1 MEIRRKYGT
10 AATIYFPLIDAGTTD
25 FESTPVSP
33 AGAEVQVIIDGATPA
48 NANNT
53 VTHEGNGIYS
63 LALDAAELQG
73 EVIVVTLIDASGT
86 KLWDDQAIIITTS
99 GDASALE
106 EFDFDAAQASGPEI
120 AAAILDRV
128 YTTHNTANTL
138 GEFLNA
144 VVGSDAKALISTD
157 AQDLS
162 ASLDVNTKSFD
173 ANAINSSAL
182 ATSAVNEI
190 VNAIFAKVISE
201 PGSVPALGTD
211 DFESVIEWLA
221 AYFLHSL
228 EQTATIHRVKNAAG
242 SGNLGT
248 ATISD
253 DGTKFTRGK
262 YS

>member
-1 MEIRRKYGT
+1 MPDFYRKYGE
-10 AATIYFPLIDAGTTD
+10 ATTINFGLYLLDGSDLAESASHASGDTTIMKD
-25 FESTPVSP
+25 E
-33 AGAEVQVIIDGATPA
+33 GTPA
-48 NANNT
+48 NTNSGF
-53 VTHEGNGIYS
+53 VDEGSSYS
-63 LALDAAELQG
+63 LALTATEMEAARA
-73 EVIVVTLIDASGT
+73 VIKVQ
-86 KLWDDQAIIITTS
+86 DQTATMVWLPRIIVIETY
-99 GDASALE
+99 GDSNAQH
-106 EFDFDAAQASGPEI
+106 EFDFDAAQMSGPEI
-120 AAAILDRV
+120 AAALLDRV
-128 YTTHNTANTL
+128 YTTHNVANTL